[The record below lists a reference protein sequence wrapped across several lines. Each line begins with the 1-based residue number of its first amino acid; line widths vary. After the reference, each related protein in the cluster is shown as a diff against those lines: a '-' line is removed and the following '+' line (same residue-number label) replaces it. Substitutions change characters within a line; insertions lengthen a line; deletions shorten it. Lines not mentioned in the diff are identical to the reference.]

1 MLNNEK
7 SNVVYN
13 NFKMSKLREEQ
24 FKAFW
29 TDRFVTCKIP
39 VSDPILSNSH
49 NLPGNQNKV
58 GEKDSV
64 LTAAMMGKLKT
75 PGKARSEL
83 LEN

>member
-13 NFKMSKLREEQ
+13 DFKMSKLREEQ

-29 TDRFVTCKIP
+29 TDRFATCKIP
-39 VSDPILSNSH
+39 VSDPILLNLH
-49 NLPGNQNKV
+49 DLPGNQNKA

-64 LTAAMMGKLKT
+64 FTAAMMEKLKT
-75 PGKARSEL
+75 PDKARSEL

>member
-13 NFKMSKLREEQ
+13 DFKMSKLREEQ
-24 FKAFW
+24 FRAFW

-39 VSDPILSNSH
+39 VSDPILLNLH
-49 NLPGNQNKV
+49 DLPGNQNKA

-64 LTAAMMGKLKT
+64 FTAAMMEKLKT
-75 PGKARSEL
+75 PGKARTEL